1 MNQRSVT
8 GPNSQPTVP
17 VPLRCSMN
25 SATRMAT
32 AIGTTRCATP
42 GLATSRPDTAEST
55 EIAGVIMPS
64 PKNSEAPKIPRV
76 TRSVACTSLLRR
88 TNDASAM
95 MPPSPRLWARMMKP
109 AYLVETTIASD
120 QKISETIP

>member
-1 MNQRSVT
+1 
-8 GPNSQPTVP
+8 
-17 VPLRCSMN
+17 
-25 SATRMAT
+25 
-32 AIGTTRCATP
+32 
-42 GLATSRPDTAEST
+42 
-55 EIAGVIMPS
+55 MPS

-76 TRSVACTSLLRR
+76 TSSVACTSLLRR
-88 TNDASAM
+88 TKEASAM